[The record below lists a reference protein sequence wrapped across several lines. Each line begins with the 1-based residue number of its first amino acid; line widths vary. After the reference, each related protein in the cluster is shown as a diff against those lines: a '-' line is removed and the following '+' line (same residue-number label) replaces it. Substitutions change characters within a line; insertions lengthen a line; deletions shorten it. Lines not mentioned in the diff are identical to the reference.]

1 MLKDLVVGATGLLG
15 WNLTCELLA
24 RGRTVRVL
32 ARFPELAR
40 GILPKSVELVR
51 GDLTDPGSLHG
62 VAEGCEV
69 VYHVA
74 GLPEQWLANPERF
87 QIVNAQGTANLIAA
101 VRDSG
106 IRRFLHTSA
115 LNIFSARPGETFDES
130 VLATEIKGTPYER
143 SKQEAM
149 QSLVQAT
156 AEGLP
161 AVSLHPAALYGPG
174 PETSPGLNRSLRRLA
189 MGRLPFLP
197 PGGLAV
203 VLASDAARGH
213 ILAAERAPV
222 GARYLLSDRF
232 VTFKELAEL
241 VMATTGG
248 RHLLPPTLPRTLAG
262 WIAPL
267 TERFAHL
274 TGEAPLMPTG
284 QLRLLQWGAHPDAT
298 RAHQELG
305 WTPVL
310 LEEGMRLTLYGLG
323 LLPDR
328 KS

>member
-1 MLKDLVVGATGLLG
+1 MPRDLVVGATGLLG

-51 GDLTDPGSLHG
+51 GDLIEPDSLRG

-74 GLPEQWLANPERF
+74 GLPEQWLADPERF
-87 QIVNAQGTANLIAA
+87 QRVNTQGTANLIAA
-101 VRDSG
+101 VRGAG
-106 IRRFLHTSA
+106 IRRFIHTSA
-115 LNIFSARPGETFDES
+115 MVVFAARTGETFDES
-130 VLATEIKGTPYER
+130 VLATGPGGTRYER
-143 SKQEAM
+143 SKREAM
-149 QSLVQAT
+149 QHLVGAI

-174 PETSPGLNRSLRRLA
+174 PNTSPGLNRSLRRLA

-222 GARYLLSDRF
+222 GARYLLSECY
-232 VTFKELAEL
+232 VTFKELAGL
-241 VMATTGG
+241 VVAAVGG
-248 RHLLPPTLPRTLAG
+248 HLVPPTLPRMLAQR
-262 WIAPL
+262 IAPL
-267 TERFAHL
+267 TERLAHL
-274 TGEAPLMPTG
+274 TGEAPLLPTG
-284 QLRLLQWGAHPDAT
+284 QFRLLQWGARPDAA
-298 RAHQELG
+298 RARQELG
-305 WTPVL
+305 WTSVP
-310 LEEGMRLTLYGLG
+310 LEEGVRLTLYGLG
-323 LLPDR
+323 LLPEKR
-328 KS
+328 R